1 MTNEQFWEE
10 NLNNGYDF
18 YWKKIAARDLQDRL
32 QAEEKKDGG
41 WECNKLWEAFKLEQQ
56 TQASWDDRI
65 QKKIHEDDSNDVDS
79 PAHYNAGE
87 IETIDYIVDVL
98 GEFEAAQ
105 YCHGNV
111 LKYTGHRLFNKGNPV
126 KDARKAIW
134 YLNKMVELLESCEGV
149 SW

>member
-1 MTNEQFWEE
+1 MID
-10 NLNNGYDF
+10 YD
-18 YWKKIAARDLQDRL
+18 YWRSVQADLQSRE
-32 QAEEKKDGG
+32 QSNDGWG
-41 WECNKLWEAFKLEQQ
+41 LNKTRSPFDL
-56 TQASWDDRI
+56 
-65 QKKIHEDDSNDVDS
+65 EDDDVDS